1 MSDVRLCLLMREI
14 LRFKSI
20 GYHHQHMSDV
30 FTSFETQ
37 NEVIE
42 LIEVHLF
49 YVSNLNPSSAPKVA
63 SFSQLKVA

>member
-42 LIEVHLF
+42 LIEVQYTFFML
-49 YVSNLNPSSAPKVA
+49 AT
-63 SFSQLKVA
+63 